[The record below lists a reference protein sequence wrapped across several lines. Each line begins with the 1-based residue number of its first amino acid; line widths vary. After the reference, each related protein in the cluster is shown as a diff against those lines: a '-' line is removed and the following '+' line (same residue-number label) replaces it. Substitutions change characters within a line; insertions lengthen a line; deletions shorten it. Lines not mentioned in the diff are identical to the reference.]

1 MNNKLLL
8 MSKDEFRV
16 RFDEIHAEHEALKK
30 KYADN
35 PEKLAE
41 VEQEMMSQVRE
52 TVSEW
57 ERFKSIGMIAEA
69 RKFNIDLPSIEE
81 KDAWTGLDGSF
92 GLPYLSNKGKLMMRR
107 LIDEEKTRRREVAAW
122 WWKTVIIPALAALTG
137 VIGALTGLVAVLH
150 HK

>member
-1 MNNKLLL
+1 MKAKPFL
-8 MSKDEFRV
+8 MFKEEFDT
-16 RFDEIHAEHEALKK
+16 RFKEIHVEHEALKQQ
-30 KYADN
+30 YADN

-41 VEQEMMSQVRE
+41 VDKEMNAKVRE

-81 KDAWTGLDGSF
+81 KEAWIGLDGAF
-92 GLPYLSNKGKLMMRR
+92 GLPFLSNKGQLMMRR
-107 LIDEEKTRRREVAAW
+107 AIDEEKTRSREVAAW
-122 WWKTVIIPALAALTG
+122 WWKTVIIPTLAALTG
-137 VIGALTGLVAVLH
+137 IIGALTGLVAVLH

>member
-1 MNNKLLL
+1 MKAKPFL
-8 MSKDEFRV
+8 MSKEEFDT
-16 RFDEIHAEHEALKK
+16 RFKEIHVEHEALKQQ
-30 KYADN
+30 YADN

-41 VEQEMMSQVRE
+41 VDKEMNGKVRE

-81 KDAWTGLDGSF
+81 KEAWIGLDGAF
-92 GLPYLSNKGKLMMRR
+92 GLPFLSNKGKLMMRR

-122 WWKTVIIPALAALTG
+122 WWKMVIIPALAALTG